1 LQQFAIVAAVI
12 VAIVGGYFLFQYLS
26 TPKELP
32 LGGNGLKYVE
42 IAEGTG
48 PTPQQGQKVTVKY
61 TGSLTNGTV
70 FDTSEKP
77 GGRPFEFVLG
87 TGNAIKG
94 FHEGIATM
102 KLGGKRRLIIPPK
115 LGYGSASQPNI
126 PANSTLLFEVELI
139 KIQ

>member
-1 LQQFAIVAAVI
+1 LQQLAIVAAVA
-12 VAIVGGYFLFQYLS
+12 VALVGGYFFYQYWF
-26 TPKELP
+26 TPKEIP
-32 LGGNGLKYVE
+32 LGNGLKYIE

-70 FDTSEKP
+70 FDSSEKP

-87 TGNAIKG
+87 SPGAIKG
-94 FHEGIATM
+94 FQEGIATM
-102 KLGGKRRLIIPPK
+102 KLGGKRKLIIPPK

-126 PANSTLLFEVELI
+126 PANSTLIFEVELI